1 MIDWTAILGMETE
14 VLSLDAQ
21 HVGAVSGAWPE
32 DYAGGGGLARSIG
45 KEGSGYFRL
54 SGFKGARGRDLYVP
68 FTAIADF
75 TDGRIRLKLTR
86 KQLAGQQWDRRPAGL
101 PAED

>member
-32 DYAGGGGLARSIG
+32 DYAGGGGLARAVG

-68 FTAIADF
+68 FDAIADF
-75 TDGRIRLKLTR
+75 TNSRIRLKLTR
-86 KQLAGQQWDRRPAGL
+86 RQLAGQKWDRRPANL
-101 PAED
+101 PAEG